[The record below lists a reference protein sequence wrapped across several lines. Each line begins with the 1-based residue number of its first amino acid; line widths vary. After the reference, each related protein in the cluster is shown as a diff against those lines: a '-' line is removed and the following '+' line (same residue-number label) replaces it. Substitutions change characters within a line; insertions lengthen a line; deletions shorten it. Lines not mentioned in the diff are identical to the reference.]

1 MLFSCLCR
9 HSMLHPL
16 QLRCEQPLPL
26 ADCRLAGAPS
36 RLSQPAQPL
45 PSRHPGH
52 PGHPAYHCCA
62 AASSAVGKGLSALVL
77 PEHRPPPTKTVT
89 TAVGGRLSGGALS
102 HPSQSQSLSSW
113 DVVGCSWPSTP
124 TPCRRRRLSLEPN
137 YGSKS
142 AALQPLQLL
151 GRNHFRLQP
160 KRSWRACGQLCIQ
173 QIDRQTERQTARQ
186 PARR

>member
-1 MLFSCLCR
+1 M
-9 HSMLHPL
+9 
-16 QLRCEQPLPL
+16 PLP
-26 ADCRLAGAPS
+26 AQHAASAAAPLRAATSLS
-36 RLSQPAQPL
+36 RLSSSRCAISPEPACTTPPFLDILGIL
-45 PSRHPGH
+45 P
-52 PGHPAYHCCA
+52 
-62 AASSAVGKGLSALVL
+62 
-77 PEHRPPPTKTVT
+77 T
-89 TAVGGRLSGGALS
+89 TAARLPPLQWGKAYPRLSSRTPSATDEDSDDGGGGGRLSGGTLS
-102 HPSQSQSLSSW
+102 HPSQSQSQSSW
-113 DVVGCSWPSTP
+113 DVVGRSWPSTP